1 MKSNSRIEAL
11 MKKFSYYKN
20 DPKEIKPTIVFEELY
35 NNKNEEFYNK
45 CSKLI
50 EIVKSFLD
58 IFSLMYIFV

>member
-11 MKKFSYYKN
+11 MKKFAYYKDN
-20 DPKEIKPTIVFEELY
+20 PKEINPTIVFEELY

-45 CSKLI
+45 CSKVI

-58 IFSLMYIFV
+58 IFALMYTLS